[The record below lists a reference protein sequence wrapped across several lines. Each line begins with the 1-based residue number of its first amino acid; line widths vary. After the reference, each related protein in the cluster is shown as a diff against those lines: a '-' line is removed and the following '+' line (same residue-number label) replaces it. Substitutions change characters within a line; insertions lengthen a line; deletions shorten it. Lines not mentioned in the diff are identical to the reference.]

1 MTQLD
6 EAYDKLFVAGSK
18 VGMQV
23 HDEVFAY
30 YILNKQKKVPKML
43 ATRFMLNMRVA
54 VVPGNN
60 KLLKTFDRKLQQL
73 FEADLINY
81 YMRDFNIVVDKAKAD
96 KTPQEPF
103 KVLTFEELE
112 AGFVVCFVP
121 LLFSIVVFM
130 LEWLVTLK
138 DLLVFRCI
146 FEAFLKCH
154 LTASTKV
161 RFG

>member
-1 MTQLD
+1 MPQLD
-6 EAYDKLFVAGSK
+6 EAYDQLFVAGSK

-23 HDEVFAY
+23 HHEVFAY
-30 YILNKQKKVPKML
+30 YIINKQKKIPKML
-43 ATRFMLNMRVA
+43 AGRFMLNMRVVGIA
-54 VVPGNN
+54 VNN

-81 YMRDFNIVVDKAKAD
+81 YMRDFEIVVDRAKTD
-96 KTPQEPF
+96 NSPQEPF

-130 LEWLVTLK
+130 IEWIITLK
-138 DLLVFRCI
+138 NLLVFRSI
-146 FEAFLKCH
+146 FEAYFEM
-154 LTASTKV
+154 
-161 RFG
+161 